1 MKKFIDDQ
9 KLSAFSYHTA
19 TWKYDKIKSGLKVS
33 DKEVETIVK
42 KYLKILKEKK
52 VIEGFSNSD
61 FNKLSWFTNNTHQ
74 QEIINNLGNQEYSYK
89 NFEKDLDIK

>member
-1 MKKFIDDQ
+1 MKQFINDQ

-19 TWKYDKIKSGLKVS
+19 AWKYDKIKSGLKVS

-42 KYLKILKEKK
+42 KYLEILKKKK

-61 FNKLSWFTNNTHQ
+61 FNKLLWFTNNMNQ
-74 QEIINNLGNQEYSYK
+74 QEIVNNLGNQEYSYR

>member
-1 MKKFIDDQ
+1 MKQFIDDQ

-42 KYLKILKEKK
+42 KYLEILKEKK
-52 VIEGFSNSD
+52 VIEGLNNSD
-61 FNKLSWFTNNTHQ
+61 FNKLLWFTNNMNQ

>member
-42 KYLKILKEKK
+42 KYLEILKKKK

-61 FNKLSWFTNNTHQ
+61 FNKLLWFTNNMNQ
-74 QEIINNLGNQEYSYK
+74 QEIVNNLGNQEYSYR